1 MKADDFK
8 RKFLPLHPKLYRVA
22 LALVGNKDD
31 AEDILQETYG
41 KLWQKRDCLEQ
52 LENPEAYCVT
62 LIKNLCLDFLRRAQN
77 KQTTDEDAGML
88 ADMEITGQ
96 TPDRILEDKEK
107 IMQVRHIINRL
118 SPNQKQVI
126 RLQGIAG
133 CSIEEIEN
141 LTGLSNGNIRVLLS
155 RARKQIQEQINKLYQ
170 S

>member
-41 KLWQKRDCLEQ
+41 KMWLKRDELEQ

-62 LIKNLCLDFLRRAQN
+62 LIKNLCLDFLRRAHN
-77 KQTTDEDAGML
+77 KQTTDEDAEML

-118 SPNQKQVI
+118 PPNQKQVI

-133 CSIEEIEN
+133 CSIEEIEH
-141 LTGLSNGNIRVLLS
+141 LTGLSGGNIRVLLS
-155 RARKQIQEQINKLYQ
+155 RARKQVREQLNKIYQ
-170 S
+170 P